1 MRFCDIKPKNVLFRS
16 VELNGLFIG
25 ICGGS
30 ASGKTTLCRLLLD
43 YYRDDAQIISQDS
56 YYHDRSGVSADEIK
70 KINFDDPSSVD
81 LEQLYQDLV
90 LLRMNEPVSTPQYC
104 FNTHSRLMSK
114 TNIRI
119 RKINIVEGL
128 FIFETEKLREIFDQ
142 KIYVTADD
150 DVRLIRRIRR
160 DMKERG
166 RDLDSILE
174 QYLSSVKPMYSK
186 HIEPKKDHADLVI
199 NTSNDHGVD
208 EVTRMLIAKIGLV

>member
-1 MRFCDIKPKNVLFRS
+1 
-16 VELNGLFIG
+16 
-25 ICGGS
+25 
-30 ASGKTTLCRLLLD
+30 LLD